1 MSKPKFSLIPH
12 YSFRELT
19 DITPEFL
26 KRIGIKFFMLDLD
39 NTIAAYNEHSPS
51 DFVLNWCSEIRSNGI
66 ELFIVSNSSRE
77 SRVRSFSKVLETD
90 FIMKANKPSPKGIKS
105 AITAAG
111 YSAKESAFAGDQV
124 FTDALAANCAGV
136 VSIVVHP
143 IRLKNPFL
151 AIRYV
156 FEIPFRAMCRSGS
169 V

>member
-39 NTIAAYNEHSPS
+39 NTISAYNEHSPS

-77 SRVRSFSKVLETD
+77 SRVRSFSKALDTD
-90 FIMKANKPSPKGIKS
+90 FIMRAHKPSPKGLKS
-105 AITAAG
+105 AIIAAG
-111 YSAKESAFAGDQV
+111 YSANVSALAGDQV
-124 FTDALAANCAGV
+124 FTDALAANLAGV
-136 VSIVVHP
+136 VSIVVKP
-143 IRLKNPFL
+143 VRLKNPFL
-151 AIRYV
+151 AIRYI
-156 FEIPFRAMCRSGS
+156 FEIPFRALCRSGS